1 MIARRA
7 VFTDARVRRLLER
20 FVPAAD
26 EVGRLQRGQ
35 DPESLLFQEVAE
47 QGHYAGRTV
56 PSSTRQGLYATTVDG
71 RLLASINHNDPA
83 RVAAMLE
90 KALAAWDAL
99 PEAERVPAG
108 GWDGTG
114 DLRRLEARYPEEGLV
129 LRLSSR
135 DLPRD
140 AARDLPPGSP
150 ARPAPDWRA
159 AAWNFDYV
167 WLRRE
172 EARMLVPEEA
182 RVGATREVAGAV
194 LDRLTRVSLV
204 DNVRGQTY
212 PAPKA
217 SLQRARLASTV
228 TAVEGPRLTLSL
240 EGEAHWEQAGRW
252 PVAGNGPPVD
262 TRRGFEGRLRGS
274 ATWDSQAQGFVAF
287 ELLAVGLR
295 WGGTQY
301 NARHDDLER
310 SPIGYLF
317 ERAGREPHER
327 VAPAAFWEYGW
338 R

>member
-7 VFTDARVRRLLER
+7 VFTDARVRALLAR

-26 EVGRLQRGQ
+26 EVGRLQRGE
-35 DPESLLFQEVAE
+35 DPESRLFQKVAE

-71 RLLASINHNDPA
+71 QLLASINHNDPA

-90 KALAAWDAL
+90 KALAAWEAL
-99 PEAERVPAG
+99 PEAGRVPEA

-114 DLRRLEARYPEEGLV
+114 DLRRLEARYPADGLV

-140 AARDLPPGSP
+140 VPGAAAP
-150 ARPAPDWRA
+150 AAPDWRA
-159 AAWNFDYV
+159 AAWNLDYV
-167 WLRRE
+167 WLRRQ
-172 EARMLVPEEA
+172 EAASLVPAEA
-182 RVGATREVAGAV
+182 RVGATREAAGAV
-194 LDRLTRVSLV
+194 LDRLTRVALV

-217 SLQRARLASTV
+217 SLERARLTSTV
-228 TAVEGPRLTLSL
+228 TAVEGTRVTLAL
-240 EGEAHWEQAGRW
+240 AGEARWEQVGRW
-252 PVAGNGPPVD
+252 TVGGHGPPSD
-262 TRRGFEGRLRGS
+262 ARRGFEGRLLGS
-274 ATWDSQAQGFVAF
+274 ATWDAAAQRFVAF
-287 ELLAVGLR
+287 EMLAVGLR

-301 NARHDDLER
+301 NARHDDLGP
-310 SPIGYLF
+310 SPIGYVF
-317 ERAGREPHER
+317 ELAGPEPHEH